1 MCATTTMLNAGR
13 SPRILLFVMSWWTK
27 ADIEAK
33 ERVVRM
39 LNNKRRKGDFSLGS
53 ARHAPSYSEE
63 QISNFERGL
72 MTGEDLKAFRGRK
85 REAWNSFAGDY
96 TEIREQFALIE
107 KWRNGAPLP
116 RDVRR
121 CQFERC
127 ARFFLVSK
135 RPGQLSCSTNCGSYF
150 RIQKAKRRDLDR
162 VKVAMKSIPSA
173 APDWKERVAR
183 KARVTPNFIT
193 YAIRRGELRVSA
205 LTSIKTA
212 TQTKVLLTPRLRA
225 R

>member
-1 MCATTTMLNAGR
+1 VCATITMLNTR
-13 SPRILLFVMSWWTK
+13 TSPRILLFLMSWWTK

-39 LNNKRRKGDFSLGS
+39 LNNERRAGDFSLGIV
-53 ARHAPSYSEE
+53 RHTPRHSKD
-63 QISNFERGL
+63 QISRFERGL

-85 REAWNSFAGDY
+85 REGWSRFIRDY
-96 TEIREQFALIE
+96 AENREQFALIE

-116 RDVRR
+116 RDLRR

-127 ARFFLVSK
+127 RRFFLVGK

-162 VKVAMKSIPSA
+162 INAAMKSIPA
-173 APDWKERVAR
+173 DAPDWKERVAR

-193 YAIRRGELRVSA
+193 YAIRRGEVS
-205 LTSIKTA
+205 L
-212 TQTKVLLTPRLRA
+212 VRLRLPA
-225 R
+225 QPVDATLS